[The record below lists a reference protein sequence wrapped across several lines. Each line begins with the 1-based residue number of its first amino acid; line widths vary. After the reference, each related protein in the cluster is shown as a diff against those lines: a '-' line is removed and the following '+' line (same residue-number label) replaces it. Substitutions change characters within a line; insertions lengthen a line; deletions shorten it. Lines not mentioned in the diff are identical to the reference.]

1 MSPVVAVL
9 LIVSCEPGLLF
20 CSPIEPWHRTWTSTE
35 DCRADRPVIRDRI
48 ARDAGSNRVVMA
60 QCRLYLEDR
69 PGNEKTPS
77 ADIRVADSAPP
88 PAYDFSS
95 SAPRLSAQGGFLTK
109 RSTSQS
115 MNALTLGAWW
125 RPGG

>member
-9 LIVSCEPGLLF
+9 LVVSCDPSLLY

-35 DCRADRPVIRDRI
+35 DCRADRPAIRDRV
-48 ARDAGSNRVVMA
+48 ARDAGPDRVIMA
-60 QCRLYLEDR
+60 QCRLYLDEHPGDDR
-69 PGNEKTPS
+69 TP
-77 ADIRVADSAPP
+77 ATDFKVADAAPP
-88 PAYDFSS
+88 PAYDLPS

>member
-9 LIVSCEPGLLF
+9 LIVSCDPSLLF
-20 CSPIEPWHRTWTSTE
+20 CAPIEPWHRTWASTE
-35 DCRADRPVIRDRI
+35 ECRADRPAIRREVTRTTGPD
-48 ARDAGSNRVVMA
+48 RVVMA
-60 QCRLYLEDR
+60 QCRLFLRDH
-69 PGNEKTPS
+69 PGDGQTAPTEFK
-77 ADIRVADSAPP
+77 IADSTPP
-88 PAYDFSS
+88 PAYDLPS
-95 SAPRLSAQGGFLTK
+95 SAARLSAQGGFLTN

>member
-9 LIVSCEPGLLF
+9 LIVSCDPSLLY
-20 CSPIEPWHRTWTSTE
+20 CSPIDPWHRTWASTE
-35 DCRADRPVIRDRI
+35 DCRADRPAIRREV
-48 ARDAGSNRVVMA
+48 ARDAGPDRVVMA

-69 PGNEKTPS
+69 PGDEKTPP
-77 ADIRVADSAPP
+77 AGLRVTDGAPP
-88 PAYDFSS
+88 PAYAMPS
-95 SAPRLSAQGGFLTK
+95 SAARLSAQGGFLTK